1 MEINSPS
8 PKKLVLQS
16 LFMTSLISSL
26 FGLASYL
33 FNYSF
38 WAAFAITA
46 AMQFIIGYMY
56 STYVTSKYKREV
68 LIAELDKLER
78 LSTLL
83 NCVYCNT
90 QNIVTFLPNEVPDF
104 TCEKCGQSNSV
115 KLQFTVARSTNT
127 VPNITD
133 FDKII
138 KEPQSNH
145 NIKL

>member
-8 PKKLVLQS
+8 TKKLILQS
-16 LFMTSLISSL
+16 LLTTSLISGL

-38 WAAFAITA
+38 WAVFAITA

-56 STYVTSKYKREV
+56 STYVTSKYKRDI

-104 TCEKCGQSNSV
+104 MCEKCSQPNNV

-127 VPNITD
+127 APNITD

-138 KEPQSNH
+138 KEPLTNH

>member
-8 PKKLVLQS
+8 TKKLVLQS
-16 LFMTSLISSL
+16 LFTTSLISSL

-33 FNYSF
+33 FSYSF

-56 STYVTSKYKREV
+56 SIYITSKYKREV

-104 TCEKCGQSNSV
+104 TCEKCSQLNSV

>member
-1 MEINSPS
+1 MEIKSPS
-8 PKKLVLQS
+8 TKKLVFQS
-16 LFMTSLISSL
+16 LLTTSLISSL

-38 WAAFAITA
+38 WAVFAITA

-56 STYVTSKYKREV
+56 STYVTSKYKKEV

-83 NCVYCNT
+83 NCVYCNI

-104 TCEKCGQSNSV
+104 ACDKCGQLNSV